1 MSPED
6 SPLLDILEAASSAIA
21 FLDPPTEEEF
31 YASTLHQYAVARAL
45 EIVGE
50 ASKKV
55 PGDARDRLPDLPWSK
70 MVALRNRLS
79 HQYGDI
85 NPRILWD
92 IVKNDLPALAD
103 ALRPLGEEPP
113 E

>member
-6 SPLLDILEAASSAIA
+6 APLLDILEAATHAIA
-21 FLDPPTEEEF
+21 FVESMTEEAF
-31 YASTLHQYAVARAL
+31 YASPLHQYAVARAL

-55 PGDARDRLPDLPWSK
+55 PADARDRLAGLPWPK
-70 MVALRNRLS
+70 MVGLRNRLS

-92 IVKNDLPALAD
+92 IVKRDLPELVE
-103 ALRPLGEEPP
+103 ALRAHGQEPP
-113 E
+113 A